1 MKNMKRS
8 MKRVLAVFI
17 FQTIFL
23 IVTAQVNTIAISA
36 AKEASAF
43 SQYVMATTLRQ
54 LMILLSCIS
63 VGISSVFIFK
73 MRPPLREN
81 GGTVR
86 VGYVLLLAFSAMLM
100 LYPILR
106 PHVYPVHAVFS
117 STYLELFNSQA
128 NFTYLYGAL
137 FAAMILP
144 MGEQR

>member
-86 VGYVLLLAFSAMLM
+86 VLLLAFSAMLM

-106 PHVYPVHAVFS
+106 LHVYPVHAVFS